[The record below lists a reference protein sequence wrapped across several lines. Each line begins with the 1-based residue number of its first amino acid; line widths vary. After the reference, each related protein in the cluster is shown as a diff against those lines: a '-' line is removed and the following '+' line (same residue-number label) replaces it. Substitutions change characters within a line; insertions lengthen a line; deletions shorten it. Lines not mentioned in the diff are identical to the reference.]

1 MTKIYTTDFILKY
14 LYNELSAEEAIS
26 FEIDMHHDTRLFKK
40 VNELQKSIKAL
51 NEISLDPSQTSVD
64 LILEY
69 SEKLANKQERLV

>member
-14 LYNELSAEEAIS
+14 LYNELSADEAIS

-51 NEISLDPSQTSVD
+51 NEISLEPSKTSVD

-69 SEKLANKQERLV
+69 SENLANKHKKLV

>member
-1 MTKIYTTDFILKY
+1 MTKNYTTDFILKY
-14 LYNELSAEEAIS
+14 LYNELTANEAIS

-51 NEISLDPSQTSVD
+51 NEISFEPSKTSVD

-69 SEKLANKQERLV
+69 SEKLANKQKKPV

>member
-1 MTKIYTTDFILKY
+1 MTKNYTTDFILKY
-14 LYNELSAEEAIS
+14 LYNELTANEAIS

-51 NEISLDPSQTSVD
+51 NEISFEPSKTSVD

-69 SEKLANKQERLV
+69 SEKLANKQKKTV